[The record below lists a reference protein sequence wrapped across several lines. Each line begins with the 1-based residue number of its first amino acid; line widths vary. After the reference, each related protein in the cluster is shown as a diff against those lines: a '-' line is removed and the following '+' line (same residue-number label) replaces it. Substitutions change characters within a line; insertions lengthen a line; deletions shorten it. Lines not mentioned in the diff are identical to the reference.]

1 MTWSYRIAT
10 IRGIDLKVHATFAV
24 IVLLAAANWSD
35 LGPIG
40 MMFGAGLILLL
51 FGCVTLH
58 EFGHAI
64 AAQRYGIPV
73 REIVLLPIGG
83 VAVLGRATR
92 QPMQELVIASAGPA
106 VNVAL
111 IALLAPVLYLIGE
124 PVSLLPG
131 FLRPEGATPSLV
143 EALHWL
149 LGANVSLV
157 LFNLIPAFPLDGGRM
172 LRGLLGLVMEW
183 PQATRWATTTGQT
196 LAMGMGTLG
205 VLGGQLTLVLIAVM
219 IFFAAS
225 ATDADERAHAVLS
238 TERVGDACNRHA
250 ITLGEADRVSTV
262 IRYLLTSYQPDFAV
276 LRGPRLLGVVRRS
289 QVIEA
294 LVHRTGD
301 PPVTAI
307 MTDCATVSADGS
319 LADTRRLLEESR
331 ASVAAVFHDGHF
343 VGLVSAEDIAE
354 AETVLAFV
362 RAGSPGRPTR
372 GALRPSPAPA
382 EA

>member
-35 LGPIG
+35 LGPTG
-40 MMFGAGLILLL
+40 MAFGAGLILLL

-92 QPMQELVIASAGPA
+92 QPMQELVIAAAGPA

-143 EALHWL
+143 EAVHWL

-172 LRGLLGLVMEW
+172 FRGLLGLVMEW

-196 LAMGMGTLG
+196 LAMGMGTWG
-205 VLGGQLTLVLIAVM
+205 VLGGQLTLVIIAVM

-238 TERVGDACNRHA
+238 TQRVGDACNRQA

-276 LRGPRLLGVVRRS
+276 LRGPRVLGVVRRS
-289 QVIEA
+289 QVIGA
-294 LVHRTGD
+294 LAHRAGD
-301 PPVTAI
+301 LSVTAI
-307 MTDCATVSADGS
+307 MTDCATVSADRS
-319 LADTRRLLEESR
+319 LADTRRLLQESR
-331 ASVAAVFHDGHF
+331 SSVAAVFHDGDF
-343 VGLVSAEDIAE
+343 IGLVSAEDIAE
-354 AETVLAFV
+354 AEAVLAVV

-372 GALRPSPAPA
+372 GALRPSQAPT